1 MDAQTA
7 IELVLLLLVV
17 ALGLAYLARRIG
29 IAYPIALVLGGLVL
43 GFVLVRV
50 GNVPAIE
57 LPPEVVFLLF
67 LPPILFGAGY
77 DTPIRDFKANL
88 RAIGLLAIGLV
99 LFTTIVVAL
108 VANALIP
115 ELGWWPAFALGAIV
129 APPDAV
135 AATAI
140 FRRLACRRR
149 SSRSSRARA

>member
-1 MDAQTA
+1 MPRGSAGPRARPPPRADPARPTMDAQTA

-43 GFVLVRV
+43 GFVLTRVRDV
-50 GNVPAIE
+50 RPIE

-88 RAIGLLAIGLV
+88 RAIGLLAVGLV
-99 LFTTIVVAL
+99 LFTAVVVAIVMSAL
-108 VANALIP
+108 VP
-115 ELGWWPAFALGAIV
+115 ELGWWPALALG
-129 APPDAV
+129 
-135 AATAI
+135 
-140 FRRLACRRR
+140 
-149 SSRSSRARA
+149 